1 MKAPQP
7 DPGATAG
14 FAALA
19 EAARSAPP
27 EVAVVLGSG
36 MGPVA
41 RRVGFLLSASF
52 AEVPGLA
59 ASSVPGHTGRLSL
72 GDWAGRRVL
81 LFEGRLH
88 RYEGHPWDSVIR
100 PVQLAHSL
108 GARVLLLTNA
118 AGGIHEA
125 LAPGSLMAL
134 RDNVEWTRPYCWRLP
149 GPGGLGPARPSPYAE
164 RLRELLARV
173 AWERGIALHEG
184 VYGAVTGPSYETPA
198 EIRALRTWGADAVG
212 MSTAREAQAAAD
224 LGMECAAV
232 SCITNRAA
240 GLSAGP
246 IHHNEVLATAAAQA
260 ERLADLLEGC
270 IASAPP
276 RPGTPPSS

>member
-1 MKAPQP
+1 MNERQR
-7 DPGATAG
+7 DLDATAG

-19 EAARSAPP
+19 AAADSAPP

-41 RRVGFLLSASF
+41 GRVWRICSVSF

-59 ASSVPGHTGRLSL
+59 ASSVPGHSGRLSM
-72 GDWAGRRVL
+72 GDWGGRRVL

-88 RYEGHPWDSVIR
+88 RYEGHPWESVIR
-100 PVQLAHSL
+100 PAQVAHRL
-108 GARVLLLTNA
+108 GARVLVLTNA

-125 LAPGSLMAL
+125 LAPGSLMSL
-134 RDNVEWTRPYCWRLP
+134 RDHIEWTRPYCWRLP
-149 GPGGLGPARPSPYAE
+149 GPGVLGPPRPSPYTA
-164 RLRELLARV
+164 RLRALLAQV
-173 AWERGIALHEG
+173 ARAKGISLHEG
-184 VYGAVTGPSYETPA
+184 IYGAVTGPSYETPA

-212 MSTAREAQAAAD
+212 MSTAREAQAAAE
-224 LGMECAAV
+224 LGIECAAV

-246 IHHNEVLATAAAQA
+246 INHEEVLATVAAQA
-260 ERLADLLEGC
+260 ERLAQLLQGF

-276 RPGTPPSS
+276 RPGTPPSC